1 LLPHRPESTFSCTLA
16 DRRLRYHPAL

>member
-16 DRRLRYHPAL
+16 DSDFGIIPL